1 MRRTGILPIMV
12 AIMSLIVGV
21 QAQAGLISEKSELQ
35 MGKDGAKQIE
45 SQYKVSTNKQLTAEI
60 VEIGKKLAGK
70 CSRPAL
76 PWQFKVLETK
86 DVNAVSVPGYVYV
99 FTGLIDFV
107 KNDKDALAGVIGHEI
122 GHTCGRHAAKSVEKQ
137 LTYGLAIQLLL
148 KKGNAQD
155 LGSVAANLALLGY
168 SRKDEYQADK
178 FGVDYMYA
186 AGYNPEGMI
195 KFFEQL
201 QAKEGKNSGAGLEKY
216 FRTHPPTADRIKRV
230 RDEITALK
238 KPVPSTQLSTQ
249 PAQTQPAATTQAQ
262 PQTP

>member
-1 MRRTGILPIMV
+1 MRRTGILPIVIAFMSALV
-12 AIMSLIVGV
+12 AV

-45 SQYKVSTNKQLTAEI
+45 SQYKVSSNKQLTAEI
-60 VEIGKKLAGK
+60 VEIGKKLAAK
-70 CSRPAL
+70 CSRPSL

-99 FTGLIDFV
+99 FSGLIDFV

-155 LGSVAANLALLGY
+155 LGSIAANLALLGY

-178 FGVDYMYA
+178 FGVDYVYA

-201 QAKEGKNSGAGLEKY
+201 KQKEGKDSGTGLQKY
-216 FRTHPPTADRIKRV
+216 FATHPPTADRIKRV
-230 RDEITALK
+230 KDEITALK
-238 KPVPSTQLSTQ
+238 QPMPV
-249 PAQTQPAATTQAQ
+249 AQ
-262 PQTP
+262 PQTTPPVQPQQQTN